1 MRLPATEM
9 AYDVAGL
16 PRPGCFG
23 HAPPV
28 SDASSN
34 MDTSCARGVK
44 SRCMWPDAPARGRAW
59 AAVRTSCCGTCC
71 WPLLRACGCACMT
84 TSQGFTAH
92 ASAPRRLFCDL
103 CRPNAPSLLFWV
115 ASVLAIVVR
124 NRQIALSKRPATVV
138 ALPMHGPNAG
148 PRGPR
153 GQPQRRHSRFAAPLR
168 HGCHRPHRLLCR
180 GAGGAT
186 MRCQLCAHQEQ
197 GPGGRRGGS
206 EF

>member
-1 MRLPATEM
+1 MRIPFALLVIPTVYVRVELSDVTVSPLLRLPATEM

-34 MDTSCARGVK
+34 VDTSCAPGVK

-103 CRPNAPSLLFWV
+103 CGPNAPLLLFW
-115 ASVLAIVVR
+115 
-124 NRQIALSKRPATVV
+124 
-138 ALPMHGPNAG
+138 
-148 PRGPR
+148 
-153 GQPQRRHSRFAAPLR
+153 
-168 HGCHRPHRLLCR
+168 GCV
-180 GAGGAT
+180 GAGHRRAESTDRPFQTACNSCGASHARAKCWT
-186 MRCQLCAHQEQ
+186 AWTTRAAAT
-197 GPGGRRGGS
+197 PP
-206 EF
+206 